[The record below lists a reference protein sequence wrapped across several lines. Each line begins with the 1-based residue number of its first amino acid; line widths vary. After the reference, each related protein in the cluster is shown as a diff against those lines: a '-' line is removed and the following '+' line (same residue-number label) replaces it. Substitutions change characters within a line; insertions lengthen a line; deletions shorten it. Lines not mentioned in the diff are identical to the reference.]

1 MLLVMDIGNSNIK
14 NGLFSDGVL
23 RHSWRFGT
31 KPGRTADEYGV
42 QMESIF
48 RHLEISTSVV
58 EGIIISSVNPSLNYT
73 LDHMCRLYF
82 PRAKTSFVN
91 CNMELGLEILYD
103 IPAQLGTD
111 RICNAVAAY
120 KEYGASITV
129 DFGTASTYT
138 VVNEKGQLLG
148 GLICPGILVSTEA
161 LVNKAAMLYK
171 VEFTKPERVIGRNTV
186 DAMQSGLIHGFV
198 GQVEY
203 IVRQIKAELN
213 SPCTVVATG
222 GMSDSIARETKSIDV
237 VNPTLTLEGL
247 YEIYR
252 MNRP

>member
-14 NGLFSDGVL
+14 NGLFEKGEL
-23 RHSWRFGT
+23 LQSWRFGT
-31 KPGRTADEYGV
+31 KLGRTADEYGI

-48 RHLEISTSVV
+48 NHLQLSTEQI
-58 EGIIISSVNPSLNYT
+58 EGIIVSSVNPSINYT
-73 LDHMCRLYF
+73 IEHMCRLYF
-82 PRAKTSFVN
+82 PGRPVTFVN
-91 CNMELGLEILYD
+91 CNMKLNLDIRYD
-103 IPAQLGTD
+103 YPSQLGAD

-120 KEYGASITV
+120 QKYGASIVV